1 MRSSSSKSRRQH
13 MIPHPSVKC
22 QYCGRWFRNVSG
34 RTKHIGVYHPRGESD
49 LRQAFRPNMSTPL
62 QQVQPVPNPP
72 NASTP
77 LQQVQ
82 PVPNPPNASTPLQQV
97 QPVPNPPNES
107 PQTDS
112 SEPQS
117 VDFDMVEHNDNGRL
131 TFLSSSITLT

>member
-1 MRSSSSKSRRQH
+1 

-82 PVPNPPNASTPLQQV
+82 PVPNPPN
-97 QPVPNPPNES
+97 ES